1 VQQLPLLAA
10 VVLFG
15 ILTNKPLYLSHIM
28 SIKLSAVMSKNLHR
42 DYPHLGFRKN
52 WTLTFKSQFLL
63 GQCDALVLA
72 INNTPIM
79 PQHYQE
85 LMNVSLIKGAQ
96 ATTAI
101 EGNTLTNEEIKKMM
115 EGEKMPPS
123 KEYQEI
129 EVRNILDAFNEL
141 LQEVVH
147 KNESSVITPDLL
159 RRFHRMVGKDLGEHF
174 AAIPG
179 QFRNNDVVVGTYRC
193 PDYRDVPTLVD
204 NLCDW
209 LRQEFGFERQGQSF
223 SDVVVQAIITH
234 IYIEWIHPFGDG
246 NGRTGRL
253 VEFYILLRG
262 GNPDIASHILSNHYN
277 QTRNNYYRQIEKATH
292 NNDLSEFIEYALE
305 GFRDGLQL
313 TLETIQKSQ
322 FANSWQKLI
331 YEKFNDVHMN
341 KKDVFKRQRTLALE
355 IPMDKLIS
363 LAEIPELSIKLAR
376 LYGNVSE
383 RTILR
388 DLEKLLELSIIVKD
402 NGRYRANI
410 GLLKGMIAKRRVS
423 GNHSS

>member
-1 VQQLPLLAA
+1 M
-10 VVLFG
+10 F
-15 ILTNKPLYLSHIM
+15 Y
-28 SIKLSAVMSKNLHR
+28 R
-42 DYPHLGFRKN
+42 EYPHLLFKRN
-52 WTLTFKSQFLL
+52 WVLTPTSQFLL
-63 GQCDALVLA
+63 GQCDALVKA

-101 EGNTLTNEEIKKMM
+101 EGNTLTDEDIKRLM

-141 LQEVVH
+141 LEEVIQ
-147 KNESSVITPDLL
+147 KNEASLITPDLL
-159 RRFHRMVGKDLGEHF
+159 RRFQKMVGKNLGEHF

-179 QFRNNDVVVGTYRC
+179 QFRNSDVVVGTYRC
-193 PDYRDVPTLVD
+193 PDHRDVPALVEE
-204 NLCDW
+204 LCNW
-209 LRQEFGFERQGQSF
+209 LKKEFGYGNVKQTF
-223 SDVVVQAIITH
+223 SEVVVQAIVTH

-277 QTRNNYYRQIEKATH
+277 QTRSNYYRQIEKATATA
-292 NNDLSEFIEYALE
+292 DLTNFIEYALL
-305 GFRDGLQL
+305 GFRDGLQQ
-313 TLETIQKSQ
+313 TLEIIQKSQ
-322 FANSWQKLI
+322 FVNSWQKFI
-331 YEKFNDVHMN
+331 YDKFHDVHIT

-355 IPMDKLIS
+355 LPMDRGVTLI
-363 LAEIPELSIKLAR
+363 EIPNISIKLAR
-376 LYGNVSE
+376 MYSNLSE
-383 RTILR
+383 RTVLR
-388 DLEKLLELSIIVKD
+388 DLEKLLELDIVIRS
-402 NGRYRANI
+402 NGIFFANVNQ
-410 GLLKGMIAKRRVS
+410 LKGMIARRR
-423 GNHSS
+423 NIRP